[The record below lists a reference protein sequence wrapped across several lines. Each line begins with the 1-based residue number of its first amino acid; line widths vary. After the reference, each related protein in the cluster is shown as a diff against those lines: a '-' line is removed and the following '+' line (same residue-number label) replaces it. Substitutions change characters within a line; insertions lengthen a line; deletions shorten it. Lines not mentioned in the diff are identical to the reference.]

1 MKKDNLKREKKI
13 YFLIVS
19 VFVITGTIFIFNKFH
34 NHPKPDKDNNIIV
47 KDSIKSEDNSIDFNN
62 KEQENLKNI
71 VKEFINTYYSYDKN
85 NPQINI
91 TNSQKFLTDD
101 FYKELLS
108 VDDENTRVPAYAYR
122 KVTDIELTDA
132 EKDGANFR
140 YTALVKC
147 DLLDENNKK
156 ISKLRVEFCID
167 LTKANN
173 EWKIPY
179 FTLTGQGIEKY
190 E

>member
-101 FYKELLS
+101 FYKELLA
-108 VDDENTRVPAYAYR
+108 VDDENTKVPAYAYR

-167 LTKANN
+167 LTKVNN